1 MESLLGEEQVSSCQ
15 PSVATQKRFK
25 FWSDCWITLECLQE
39 FLEAIFLVLAIESLL
54 YESNNRSR
62 QTRIT
67 VEKGYNIWSD
77 CWIALKVLQ

>member
-1 MESLLGEEQVSSCQ
+1 MESLLGEEEVSSCQ
-15 PSVATQKRFK
+15 ISVTAQKRLN
-25 FWSDCWITLECLQE
+25 FWSDRWITPECLQE
-39 FLEAIFLVLAIESLL
+39 FLKAIFLVVGIESLL
-54 YESNNRSR
+54 CESNIRSR